1 MEVQRDYT
9 KLVKDTHKV
18 TVDPRLQAEVQ
29 VLSVE
34 FPPFELAL
42 NTVVIVL

>member
-18 TVDPRLQAEVQ
+18 TVDPRLQAEVRMIAEFQ
-29 VLSVE
+29 VLK
-34 FPPFELAL
+34 
-42 NTVVIVL
+42 